1 MKRKYRALSLVEI
14 LFVLGGLMI
23 LGSITLVGTRYA
35 LEKSREAHC
44 KSTVRLL
51 YTTLVDFKNDFGRYP
66 LMAELNDPNC
76 FSKDGCISGKEF
88 FAEALGFRD
97 PKKAILK
104 PYLKEG
110 FDGGAQDTYYYYY
123 VQETDGQFVL
133 VCVSLD
139 GFVELGSS
147 SLKKGFYCEGDGIG
161 ILPMDYPEEER
172 IQNKE
177 VAPEDPGAEFILRGM
192 DRSAWK
198 SKRKAF
204 TNL

>member
-1 MKRKYRALSLVEI
+1 MQGKYRALSLVEI

-35 LEKSREAHC
+35 LEKSRETRC
-44 KSTVRLL
+44 KSAVRLL

-66 LMAELNDPNC
+66 LMGKLNDPNC
-76 FSKDGCISGKEF
+76 FPKDGCIPGNEF
-88 FAEALGFRD
+88 FAEALGYRG
-97 PKKAILK
+97 PSNAVLK
-104 PYLKEG
+104 PYLKER
-110 FDGGAQDTYYYYY
+110 FDGGTQDAYYYYY

-139 GFVELGSS
+139 GIVDWGSL

-161 ILPMDYPEEER
+161 ILPIDDSEYSR
-172 IQNKE
+172 IQDKE
-177 VAPEDPGAEFILRGM
+177 VAPEDQGAEFILRGM
-192 DRSAWK
+192 NKSAWK
-198 SKRKAF
+198 SKKKAF

>member
-23 LGSITLVGTRYA
+23 LGSISIVGSRYA
-35 LEKSREAHC
+35 LEKSREAQS
-44 KSTVRLL
+44 KSAVRLL

-66 LMAELNDPNC
+66 FIVKGSDPNC
-76 FSKDGCISGKEF
+76 LPKDGCILGTEF
-88 FAEALGFRD
+88 FAEALGFRG
-97 PKKAILK
+97 PGNAILK
-104 PYLKEG
+104 PYLKER
-110 FDGGAQDTYYYYY
+110 FDGGGQDAYYYYY

-139 GFVELGSS
+139 GFVDWGSL

-161 ILPMDYPEEER
+161 ILPIDDSEYSR
-172 IQNKE
+172 IQDKE
-177 VAPEDPGAEFILRGM
+177 VTPEDQGVEFILKKM
-192 DRSAWK
+192 DKSTWK